1 VWDSVGVW
9 PLGLCAQPAPPYP
22 VPKASEPQPRA
33 LDTLPTGGCSAAPP
47 LLRGSGAVMEATR
60 EGLRGGGECH
70 RGAGCFALEF
80 PIISSRGEYVYRS
93 IVDDR
98 KSSNPRTPRPRHRVI
113 LI

>member
-60 EGLRGGGECH
+60 EGCVAAANAIVAPDVLLWNSRLYPAGGI
-70 RGAGCFALEF
+70 R
-80 PIISSRGEYVYRS
+80 I
-93 IVDDR
+93 
-98 KSSNPRTPRPRHRVI
+98 
-113 LI
+113 